1 MVNLEKNKQNR
12 NLFSSILSLIF
23 FLIFI
28 IIPLQLMVNNLMDIP
43 KFIDGNILII
53 YLINVIFFFLVIFFL
68 TKKLEFFIN
77 NKFVIYFSFFFLV
90 WIILNGIMFPTIGGS
105 TDFWE
110 QYLGSFRLRYV
121 LIFKALFTLLITFLI
136 FKIEIFKSN
145 FIKLVFYFSIFSL
158 CINSFIFVN
167 KFLFINKNS
176 NFDLNKINIG
186 TNNLLVISFDGIN
199 GDIISDLIRDQENK
213 EIFKDF
219 DLYSNY
225 IVSFPATLL
234 SISSELTHHTD
245 LKQVTNDDLI
255 INQNEKIIDRIYTY
269 GPYNRIFNGKNK
281 IFEGSYFAESNSFKL
296 NTLFQRVLFPSFSR
310 WGTFKIYNF
319 YDKKI
324 RNSLIY
330 NNILNFLTF
339 NYLFNN
345 SNDFNDFNDY
355 NRISSAE
362 VLKIFHPKNYS
373 NLETNS
379 AYFFHFRFSHWYIL
393 FDENCKYTP
402 IYDVD
407 GNHNKLQNYDGNVKN
422 TMCVLSKIRS
432 IIKSFKENDIYQKNT
447 IVFKSDHGKPIGFHK
462 TNLFNQGINDNMR
475 WGIGRYNS
483 FFMIKEKNKVN
494 SSINIFNENVGS
506 KFLYDYYCNHSPFK
520 LDCRIKSEDTVLIPI
535 NRSAFQNLKDFKKIG
550 INEFISLDF

>member
-1 MVNLEKNKQNR
+1 MVNLEKKKKNR

-28 IIPLQLMVNNLMDIP
+28 IIPLQLMVNNLKDVP
-43 KFIDGNILII
+43 KVIDGNILII
-53 YLINVIFFFLVIFFL
+53 YLINVIFFFLVIFLFN
-68 TKKLEFFIN
+68 KKLKFFIN
-77 NKFVIYFSFFFLV
+77 NKFVIYFSFLFLV

-105 TDFWE
+105 TDFWK
-110 QYLGSFRLRYV
+110 QYLGSFRLRYM

-145 FIKLVFYFSIFSL
+145 FIKFVFYFSILSL

-199 GDIISDLIRDQENK
+199 GDIISDLIRDEENK

-225 IVSFPATLL
+225 IVSFPLTLL
-234 SISSELTHHTD
+234 SISSELTHQTD

-269 GPYNRIFNGKNK
+269 GSYNKIFNGKNK
-281 IFEGSYFAESNSFKL
+281 IFEGSYYAESNSFKL
-296 NTLFQRVLFPSFSR
+296 NTLFQTVLFPSFSR
-310 WGTFKIYNF
+310 WGTFKTYHFFNNL
-319 YDKKI
+319 
-324 RNSLIY
+324 RNSLFY

-339 NYLFNN
+339 NFLPTNLN
-345 SNDFNDFNDY
+345 VFNDY
-355 NRISSAE
+355 YRISSAE
-362 VLKIFHPKNYS
+362 VLKIFHQKNYS
-373 NLETNS
+373 NLDTNS
-379 AYFFHFRFSHWYIL
+379 AYFFHFKFSHWYIH

-402 IYDVD
+402 MYDVH
-407 GNHNKLQNYDGNVKN
+407 GNINKLQNYDGNVKN
-422 TMCVLSKIRS
+422 TMCVLRKIRS
-432 IIKSFKENDIYQKNT
+432 IIKSFKQNDIYQKNT

-475 WGIGRYNS
+475 WSIGRYNS

-506 KFLYDYYCNHSPFK
+506 KFLYDYFCNHLPFK